1 MSDTEISEDG
11 APIKPTAFR
20 SRPGEDERGKAGTH
34 AWPDNHEP
42 AEGAGHRTASPD
54 QGDRTGARGSH
65 VRARVM
71 WSGLAILIALAA
83 FVFLLLPDAVQM
95 SDTGSTGVVPDV
107 QSPASGSA
115 AAGTQAEDPPE
126 LAPWQTAQI
135 LRQKET
141 AEAVTEQFV
150 RLQMELEDAGV
161 ERWGAE
167 RFGQA
172 ILLAQDG
179 DGQFSQRDYEAAA
192 ASYEKGL
199 GLLRALERDT
209 DAILLGALSTGQQA
223 LQAYDA
229 GAAQDAFELA
239 LALEPDNPAARKGL
253 ARAQHTEEVAQRLL
267 QAKGHEERGEL
278 EAARDELV
286 QANKLDPED
295 QAVAT
300 SRKRL
305 DTLLRERQ
313 FDALMSRAYAD
324 IDGGRI
330 DDAVLAFG
338 KAEKL
343 RPDSAEVR
351 EGLAQAESLRRLE
364 SIAELQEQAIAL
376 EASENW
382 EQAAGLYT
390 RALSLDNSLVFARE
404 GQRRASERAELDKRL
419 RSYIQQPERLQA
431 DTVYQA
437 AGQILGIAANVEP
450 RTPIL
455 ARQISELEKVLLQ
468 SRQPV
473 SVLVQSDNLT
483 RVTLAR
489 VGPLGTFSE
498 KQLTLRPGTYV
509 ITGSRDG
516 YRDVRRTFVVA
527 AGDEQL
533 RVLVSCEERI

>member
-1 MSDTEISEDG
+1 MSDTEISGDG

-20 SRPGEDERGKAGTH
+20 SRQGEAAHRKVDPHAQADGHESVDRG
-34 AWPDNHEP
+34 
-42 AEGAGHRTASPD
+42 RTASP
-54 QGDRTGARGSH
+54 GRGAGTSTRGSH

-71 WSGLAILIALAA
+71 WTGLAMLIALAA
-83 FVFLLLPDAVQM
+83 FVFLLLPDAVPT
-95 SDTGSTGVVPDV
+95 SDNGSTTVAQGTRT
-107 QSPASGSA
+107 SPPGSSA
-115 AAGTQAEDPPE
+115 AGPQAQDAPE

-135 LRQKET
+135 LRQKEA

-172 ILLAQDG
+172 VVLAQEG
-179 DGQFSQRDYEAAA
+179 DGQFSQRDFEAAA

-199 GLLRALERDT
+199 GLLRALDQDT
-209 DAILLGALSTGQQA
+209 DSILREALSTGQQA

-229 GAAQDAFELA
+229 TAARDAFELA
-239 LALEPDNPAARKGL
+239 LALEPDNLAAKQGL
-253 ARAQHTEEVAQRLL
+253 ARAQHTEEVAQMVAL
-267 QAKGHEERGEL
+267 AKQHEDRGEL
-278 EAARDELV
+278 EAAREQLV
-286 QANKLDPED
+286 QANKLDPQD
-295 QAVAT
+295 QVVAA

-338 KAEKL
+338 KAAKL
-343 RPDSAEVR
+343 QPGSTAVK
-351 EGLAQAESLRRLE
+351 EGLAQAESLRRLD
-364 SIAELQEQAIAL
+364 SIADLQKQAAGL

-390 RALSLDNSLVFARE
+390 RALSLDSSLVFARE
-404 GQRRASERAELDKRL
+404 GQRRANERAELDKRL
-419 RSYIQQPERLQA
+419 RSFIQQPERLQA
-431 DTVYQA
+431 DAVYQA
-437 AGQILGIAANVEP
+437 ASQILGIATDVEP

-455 ARQISELEKVLLQ
+455 AQQIMALEKVLLQ

-473 SVLVQSDNLT
+473 TVLVQSDSQT
-483 RVTLAR
+483 RVTLAK
-489 VGPLGTFSE
+489 VGPLGVFSE